1 MSYVLNNKVY
11 TANLV
16 LKIVEKKLKKVKND
30 IVVNNILWL
39 LFFGKFYTMKTYD
52 LYERAM
58 EPVKHWWMYLVIGV
72 LAFIL
77 GVFMLVNP
85 AITYEM
91 MTLLLGLALLVF
103 GVIEMIVGIFSR
115 NLFVSRAAVIIGA
128 VLNIVLGIL
137 LAANPGIAAL
147 TIPLILGM
155 WMLYQSFMI
164 ISYAGDLKNFKVK
177 GYGLTLF
184 CGIVLLILAIL
195 ILLRPMTWGVV
206 TVSVYIALSFIIY
219 GLAEIVSAFR
229 LKRIHSVFEE

>member
-1 MSYVLNNKVY
+1 MNNSDKP
-11 TANLV
+11 
-16 LKIVEKKLKKVKND
+16 
-30 IVVNNILWL
+30 
-39 LFFGKFYTMKTYD
+39 LFFGKIYIMKTYD

-58 EPVKHWWMYLVIGV
+58 EPVKHWWMYLIIGV

-77 GVFMLVNP
+77 GVFMLINP

-91 MTLLLGLALLVF
+91 MTLLLGLALLIF

-115 NLFVSRAAVIIGA
+115 NIFVSRAAVIIGA

-147 TIPLILGM
+147 TLPLILGM
-155 WMLYQSFMI
+155 WMLYQSFMT

-184 CGIVLLILAIL
+184 CGIVLLVLAML
-195 ILLRPMTWGVV
+195 ILLRPMTLGIV
-206 TVSVYIALSFIIY
+206 TVAAYIAISFIIY
-219 GLAEIVSAFR
+219 GLSEIVSAFR
-229 LKRIHSVFEE
+229 LKAIHHVLDE

>member
-1 MSYVLNNKVY
+1 MNNSY
-11 TANLV
+11 
-16 LKIVEKKLKKVKND
+16 EP
-30 IVVNNILWL
+30 
-39 LFFGKFYTMKTYD
+39 LFFAKTYIMKTYD

-58 EPVKHWWMYLVIGV
+58 EPVKHWWMYLIIGV

-77 GVFMLVNP
+77 GVFMLTNP

-115 NLFVSRAAVIIGA
+115 NIFVSRAAVIIGA

-137 LAANPGIAAL
+137 LAANPGIAAITL
-147 TIPLILGM
+147 PLILGM
-155 WMLYQSFMI
+155 WMLYQSFMT

-184 CGIVLLILAIL
+184 CGIVLLVLAIL
-195 ILLRPMTWGVV
+195 ILLRPMTLGVM
-206 TVSVYIALSFIIY
+206 TVAVYIALSFIIY
-219 GLAEIVSAFR
+219 GLSEIVSAFR
-229 LKRIHSVFEE
+229 LRTIHHVFEN

>member
-1 MSYVLNNKVY
+1 MNNSDKP
-11 TANLV
+11 
-16 LKIVEKKLKKVKND
+16 
-30 IVVNNILWL
+30 
-39 LFFGKFYTMKTYD
+39 LFFGKIYTMKTYD

-58 EPVKHWWMYLVIGV
+58 EPVKHWWMYLIIGV

-77 GVFMLVNP
+77 GVFMLINP

-91 MTLLLGLALLVF
+91 MTLLLGLALLIF

-115 NLFVSRAAVIIGA
+115 NIFVSRAAVIIGA

-147 TIPLILGM
+147 TLPPILGM
-155 WMLYQSFMI
+155 WMLYQSFMT

-184 CGIVLLILAIL
+184 CGIVLLVLAIL
-195 ILLRPMTWGVV
+195 ILLRPVAIGMV
-206 TVSVYIALSFIIY
+206 TVSIYIALSFIIY
-219 GLAEIVSAFR
+219 GLSEIVSAFR
-229 LKRIHSVFEE
+229 LKAIHHVFED

>member
-1 MSYVLNNKVY
+1 
-11 TANLV
+11 
-16 LKIVEKKLKKVKND
+16 
-30 IVVNNILWL
+30 
-39 LFFGKFYTMKTYD
+39 MKTYD

-58 EPVKHWWMYLVIGV
+58 EPVKHWWMYLIIGV

-77 GVFMLVNP
+77 GVFMLTNP

-137 LAANPGIAAL
+137 LAANPGIAAITL
-147 TIPLILGM
+147 PLILGM
-155 WMLYQSFMI
+155 WLLYQSFMT

-184 CGIVLLILAIL
+184 CGIVLLVLAIL
-195 ILLRPMTWGVV
+195 ILLRPMTLGVM
-206 TVSVYIALSFIIY
+206 TVAVYIALSFIIY
-219 GLAEIVSAFR
+219 GLSEIVSAFR
-229 LKRIHSVFEE
+229 LRTIHHVFEN

>member
-1 MSYVLNNKVY
+1 MNISYR
-11 TANLV
+11 
-16 LKIVEKKLKKVKND
+16 
-30 IVVNNILWL
+30 L
-39 LFFGKFYTMKTYD
+39 LFSDKFYTMKTYD

-58 EPVKHWWMYLVIGV
+58 EPVKHWWMYLIIGI
-72 LAFIL
+72 LAFAL

-85 AITYEM
+85 VITYEM
-91 MTLLLGLALLVF
+91 MTLLLGMALLVF
-103 GVIEMIVGIFSR
+103 GVIELIVGIFSK

-147 TIPLILGM
+147 TLPLILGM

-184 CGIVLLILAIL
+184 CGIVLLVLAIL
-195 ILLRPMTWGVV
+195 ILLRPIAIGMMTVA
-206 TVSVYIALSFIIY
+206 VYIALSFIIY
-219 GLAEIVSAFR
+219 GLSEIVSAFR
-229 LKRIHSVFEE
+229 LRTIHQVFEE

>member
-1 MSYVLNNKVY
+1 MNNSDKP
-11 TANLV
+11 
-16 LKIVEKKLKKVKND
+16 
-30 IVVNNILWL
+30 
-39 LFFGKFYTMKTYD
+39 LFFGKIYIMKTYD

-58 EPVKHWWMYLVIGV
+58 EPVKHWWMYLIIGV

-77 GVFMLVNP
+77 GVFMLINP

-91 MTLLLGLALLVF
+91 MTLLLGLALLIF

-115 NLFVSRAAVIIGA
+115 NIFVSRAAVIIGA

-147 TIPLILGM
+147 TLPLILGM
-155 WMLYQSFMI
+155 WMLYQSFMT

-184 CGIVLLILAIL
+184 CGIVLLVLAML
-195 ILLRPMTWGVV
+195 ILLRPMTLGVV
-206 TVSVYIALSFIIY
+206 TVAAYIAISFIIY
-219 GLAEIVSAFR
+219 GLSEIVSAFR
-229 LKRIHSVFEE
+229 LKAIHHVLDE

>member
-1 MSYVLNNKVY
+1 
-11 TANLV
+11 
-16 LKIVEKKLKKVKND
+16 
-30 IVVNNILWL
+30 
-39 LFFGKFYTMKTYD
+39 MKTYD

-58 EPVKHWWMYLVIGV
+58 EPVKHWWMYLIIGV

-77 GVFMLVNP
+77 GVFMLTNP

-91 MTLLLGLALLVF
+91 MTLLLGMALLVF
-103 GVIEMIVGIFSR
+103 GVIEMIVGIFNR

-147 TIPLILGM
+147 TLPLILGM

-164 ISYAGDLKNFKVK
+164 INYASDLKSFKVK

-184 CGIVLLILAIL
+184 CGIVLLVLSVL
-195 ILLRPMTWGVV
+195 ILLRPMTLGMM
-206 TVSVYIALSFIIY
+206 TVAIYIALSFIIY
-219 GLAEIVSAFR
+219 GLSEIVSAFR
-229 LKRIHSVFEE
+229 LRTIHHVFES

>member
-1 MSYVLNNKVY
+1 MNNSDKP
-11 TANLV
+11 
-16 LKIVEKKLKKVKND
+16 
-30 IVVNNILWL
+30 
-39 LFFGKFYTMKTYD
+39 LFFGKIYIMKTYD

-58 EPVKHWWMYLVIGV
+58 EPVKHWWMYLIIGV

-77 GVFMLVNP
+77 GVFMLTNP

-137 LAANPGIAAL
+137 LAANPGIAAITL
-147 TIPLILGM
+147 PLILGM
-155 WMLYQSFMI
+155 WMLYQSFMT

-195 ILLRPMTWGVV
+195 ILLRPIAIGII
-206 TVSVYIALSFIIY
+206 TVAVYIALSFIIY
-219 GLAEIVSAFR
+219 GLSEIVSAFR
-229 LKRIHSVFEE
+229 LKSIHQIFEE

>member
-1 MSYVLNNKVY
+1 
-11 TANLV
+11 
-16 LKIVEKKLKKVKND
+16 
-30 IVVNNILWL
+30 
-39 LFFGKFYTMKTYD
+39 MKTYD

-58 EPVKHWWMYLVIGV
+58 EPVKHWWMYLIIGV

-77 GVFMLVNP
+77 GVFMLANP

-103 GVIEMIVGIFSR
+103 GVIEMIVGIFSK

-147 TIPLILGM
+147 TLPLILGM

-195 ILLRPMTWGVV
+195 ILLRPIAIGMMTVA
-206 TVSVYIALSFIIY
+206 VYIALSFVIY
-219 GLAEIVSAFR
+219 GLSEIVSAFR
-229 LKRIHSVFEE
+229 LRTIHQVFEE

>member
-1 MSYVLNNKVY
+1 MNNSDKP
-11 TANLV
+11 
-16 LKIVEKKLKKVKND
+16 
-30 IVVNNILWL
+30 
-39 LFFGKFYTMKTYD
+39 LFFGKIYIMKTYD

-58 EPVKHWWMYLVIGV
+58 EPVKHWWMYLIIGV
-72 LAFIL
+72 LALIL

-91 MTLLLGLALLVF
+91 MTLLLGLALLIF

-115 NLFVSRAAVIIGA
+115 NIFVSRAAVIIGA

-147 TIPLILGM
+147 TLPLILGM
-155 WMLYQSFMI
+155 WMLYQSFMT

-184 CGIVLLILAIL
+184 CGIVLLVLAML
-195 ILLRPMTWGVV
+195 ILLRPMTLGVV
-206 TVSVYIALSFIIY
+206 TVAVYIAISFIIY
-219 GLAEIVSAFR
+219 GLSEIVSAFR
-229 LKRIHSVFEE
+229 LKAIHHVLDE